1 VGYAVYLLS
10 AEKNLGMDSFRDLL
24 KGRKTLITGH
34 SGVGKSTL
42 INILLPEKDLA
53 TSAVSEWS
61 GKGMHTTTFAE
72 MYDLPEGGHIIDTP
86 GIRELGVID
95 IRKDELSGY
104 YPEMKSRLQDCKYN
118 NCLHFNEPGC
128 AIKEAIRQKEISE
141 ERYIN
146 YLKIMDTIDEKKY

>member
-1 VGYAVYLLS
+1 
-10 AEKNLGMDSFRDLL
+10 
-24 KGRKTLITGH
+24 
-34 SGVGKSTL
+34 
-42 INILLPEKDLA
+42 
-53 TSAVSEWS
+53 
-61 GKGMHTTTFAE
+61 

-128 AIKEAIRQKEISE
+128 AIKEAILQKEISE

-146 YLKIMDTIDEKKY
+146 YLKIMETIDEKKY